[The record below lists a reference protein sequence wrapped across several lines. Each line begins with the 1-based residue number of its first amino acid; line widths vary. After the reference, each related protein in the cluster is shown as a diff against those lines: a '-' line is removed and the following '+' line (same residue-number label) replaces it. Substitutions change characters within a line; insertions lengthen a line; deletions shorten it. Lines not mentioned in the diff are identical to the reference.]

1 NFERAREH
9 LEKSASIS
17 LALGRESDVNVA
29 KMNLG
34 SVAFD
39 SGDYATAV
47 PLWQEVLAY
56 HRGRGAEEGSAIALL
71 NLGLAAYW
79 LDQPGEAG
87 RQFAEAETLFDRIG
101 FREYHVHALHGLAA
115 VAAAEGRGEP
125 AAGLLGRAARLLADT
140 GSAGVAFDVAL
151 ARNAESTAR
160 ELLGDEAFAAAFATD
175 GHPDT

>member
-1 NFERAREH
+1 
-9 LEKSASIS
+9 
-17 LALGRESDVNVA
+17 
-29 KMNLG
+29 
-34 SVAFD
+34 
-39 SGDYATAV
+39 
-47 PLWQEVLAY
+47 VLAY

-115 VAAAEGRGEP
+115 VAAVEGRGEP
-125 AAGLLGRAARLLADT
+125 AAGLLGRAARLLAET

-160 ELLGDEAFAAAFATD
+160 ELLGDEAFAAAFAAD
-175 GHPDT
+175 GRRDA